1 MGCPKIKRS
10 LSFLKHN
17 NNIKTRDVEE
27 NKIYFELLIM
37 IKISA
42 FFKKQKTKVKLKYL
56 GC

>member
-1 MGCPKIKRS
+1 MGCPKIKKS

-17 NNIKTRDVEE
+17 NNIKTRDVKE

>member
-1 MGCPKIKRS
+1 MGCPKIKKS

-42 FFKKQKTKVKLKYL
+42 FFKKKKTKVKLKYL